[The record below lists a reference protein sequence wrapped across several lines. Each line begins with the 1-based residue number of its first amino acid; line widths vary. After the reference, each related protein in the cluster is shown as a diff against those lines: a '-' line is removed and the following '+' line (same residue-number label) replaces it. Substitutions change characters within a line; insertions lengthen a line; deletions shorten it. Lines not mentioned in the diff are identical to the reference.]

1 MSRYIDYGFAV
12 EPIVDHSNDE
22 DRAWM
27 EYRDSPEYKTPAEMD
42 KANDVLATAGLVF
55 ESAVKA

>member
-27 EYRDSPEYKTPAEMD
+27 EYRDSPEYKTPAERD
-42 KANDVLATAGLVF
+42 AEAEAREKAG
-55 ESAVKA
+55 SK